1 MRSGVKWALALALAE
16 LMLWLTGACPTA
28 LAQTDDD
35 CLMCHAEAELFEDY
49 GGTLHAEAGLQCVDC
64 HQELADSDDFPHA
77 EQLQAPDCS
86 ACHDEEQATYLES
99 VHGYASARGNP
110 RAPSCATCHG
120 VHEILPSS
128 DPASPTH
135 RSNLTATCAACH
147 GKAGLLTNELVKF
160 PQPFASYA
168 RSVHGN
174 GNGNGNEHGPSK
186 VGATCA
192 DCHGVHDLR
201 GANDPKSRINHAN
214 VSATCGRCHAETR
227 DEYDASIH
235 GLALSAGVSDSPT
248 CNDCHGEH
256 LILSAT
262 DPDSKTYARQL
273 ATETCGTC
281 HDDPVI
287 VAKYRLQ
294 GGVVGSY
301 VDSYHGWA
309 TRREYA
315 ESASCV
321 SCHTAHAVLPKAHS
335 ASTIHPDNVLDTCR
349 TCHER
354 ADARFAAS
362 YTHEAASITA
372 NPVNRWIRSIYI
384 GMIIVVVGGMLLH
397 NFVIINYYI
406 VEKRRAC
413 AADCT
418 VRRLDRSQL
427 LQHLLLTISFTGL
440 VVTGFA
446 LRFPEAWWVQN
457 LSKIGMS
464 EPVRSNLHRV
474 FGVLMVLVGLWHAV
488 YVSVTRRGLD
498 ELKAIAPSRSDL
510 GQFLNN
516 MLFHTWRRKQHVEFD
531 RYDYTQKAEY
541 WALVWGTLVMVVTGL
556 VLVVPG
562 AGGQAAALVGYC
574 SLPDGPLLR
583 GLAGHAGHRRLAL
596 LLRDFPPRGL
606 PHELDLGDRQDERG
620 ERAPTPRPVV

>member
-28 LAQTDDD
+28 LAQADDD
-35 CLMCHAEAELFEDY
+35 CLMCHADSELFEDY
-49 GGTLHAEAGLQCVDC
+49 SGTLHAEAGLQCVDC
-64 HQELADSDDFPHA
+64 HQELADSEDFPHA

-147 GKAGLLTNELVKF
+147 GEAGLLTNELVKF

-174 GNGNGNEHGPSK
+174 GNGHEPSS
-186 VGATCA
+186 VAATCS

-201 GANDPKSRINHAN
+201 GAHDPKSRINHAN

-273 ATETCGTC
+273 ATQTCGTC

-287 VAKYRLQ
+287 IAKYRLQ

-349 TCHER
+349 KCHQR
-354 ADARFAAS
+354 ADVRFAAS

-446 LRFPEAWWVQN
+446 LRFPE
-457 LSKIGMS
+457 
-464 EPVRSNLHRV
+464 
-474 FGVLMVLVGLWHAV
+474 
-488 YVSVTRRGLD
+488 VTRRGLD

-556 VLVVPG
+556 VLWFPE
-562 AGGQAAALVGYC
+562 QAVKLLPSWGIAASQTVHYYEAWLATLAIIVWHFFFVIFHPEAYPMSWTWVTGKMSVESARRHHARWYKEE
-574 SLPDGPLLR
+574 
-583 GLAGHAGHRRLAL
+583 LAGST
-596 LLRDFPPRGL
+596 PTL
-606 PHELDLGDRQDERG
+606 PSRERPAKG
-620 ERAPTPRPVV
+620 TKNKPAA